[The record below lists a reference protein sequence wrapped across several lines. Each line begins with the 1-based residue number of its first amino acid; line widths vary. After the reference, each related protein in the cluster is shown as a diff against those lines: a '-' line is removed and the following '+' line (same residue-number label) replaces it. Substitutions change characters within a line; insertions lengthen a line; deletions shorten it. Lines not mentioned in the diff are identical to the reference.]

1 MHLRITE
8 MSIPFVIIIII
19 DNHDN
24 NIYLTYTEISNTRF
38 PDMMS
43 PVLIQISHPISG
55 LNLLLAHAYTY

>member
-1 MHLRITE
+1 MNLGTTE

-19 DNHDN
+19 DNHYN
-24 NIYLTYTEISNTRF
+24 NIYHAYTKILSTRF

-55 LNLLLAHAYTY
+55 LNIIFAHVYTY